1 MDGGQQLE
9 FFNLQRPGSVFGRS
23 YARRNKKFQFSFKAK
38 NQYSEIGRRA
48 SLASFDISRKTNN
61 ISIKEQSLIEN
72 QESKETILPLAEK
85 LFSNEMKIFQEDI
98 MPAIEKASD
107 SKKEDRLKRLKESI
121 LSSLIALFTISKS
134 PNREA
139 EKSAEQILERIKRLK

>member
-1 MDGGQQLE
+1 
-9 FFNLQRPGSVFGRS
+9 
-23 YARRNKKFQFSFKAK
+23 
-38 NQYSEIGRRA
+38 
-48 SLASFDISRKTNN
+48 
-61 ISIKEQSLIEN
+61 
-72 QESKETILPLAEK
+72 LPLAEK